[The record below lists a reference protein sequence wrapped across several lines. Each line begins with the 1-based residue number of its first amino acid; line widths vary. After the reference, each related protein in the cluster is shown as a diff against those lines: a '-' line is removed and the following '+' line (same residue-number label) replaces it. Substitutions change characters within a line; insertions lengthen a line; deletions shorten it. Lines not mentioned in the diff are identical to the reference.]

1 MDRVDSSEAAR
12 LHELLMDVVR
22 AAGLLQPDQTAAG
35 HPVSLS
41 QAFALHELDTGTPLS
56 QRDLAERLRL
66 EKSSVSR
73 LAAEMERKGL
83 LVRER
88 DPQRPSAVPAPSHR
102 TGTCH
107 PRTDGNHLSR
117 AVRVLGSGDDSWRTG
132 RAAQGPAGIGPGDP
146 SARPL
151 NRAALATLL
160 APKWDA
166 GPSNAGARICHE
178 CDRRH
183 RGSGRRCHRAGG

>member
-1 MDRVDSSEAAR
+1 MDSAEAAR

-22 AAGLLQPDQTAAG
+22 VAGLLQPDQAVAG

-73 LAAEMERKGL
+73 MAAEMERNGL

-88 DPQRPSAVPAPSHR
+88 DPDNHR
-102 TGTCH
+102 QY
-107 PRTDGNHLSR
+107 RLRLTDR
-117 AVRVLGSGDDSWRTG
+117 G
-132 RAAQGPAGIGPGDP
+132 RAIHRRMAATFHEQYECWVVAMSP
-146 SARPL
+146 RE
-151 NRAALATLL
+151 RAALLEGLPALV
-160 APKWDA
+160 
-166 GPSNAGARICHE
+166 RVIRQHI
-178 CDRRH
+178 R
-183 RGSGRRCHRAGG
+183 

>member
-1 MDRVDSSEAAR
+1 VDGVGVGAHQVDAAEAAR

-22 AAGLLQPDQTAAG
+22 AAGLLQPDQTVAG

-56 QRDLAERLRL
+56 QRDLGERLGL

-88 DPQRPSAVPAPSHR
+88 DPDNHR
-102 TGTCH
+102 QY
-107 PRTDGNHLSR
+107 RLRLTDEGR
-117 AVRVLGSGDDSWRTG
+117 AVHVRMATTFHKQYECWV
-132 RAAQGPAGIGPGDP
+132 AAMTR
-146 SARPL
+146 SE
-151 NRAALATLL
+151 RAALLKGLPALV
-160 APKWDA
+160 
-166 GPSNAGARICHE
+166 RVIRQHV
-178 CDRRH
+178 R
-183 RGSGRRCHRAGG
+183 